1 MKRRAGEEVS
11 LSEEFVAQLSSFLQK
26 IRKKAVSRQ
35 KRRRATRSHLF
46 HLEGVIKF
54 CGSICAMVSD
64 GAAPEGHEHSVGN
77 INYADDIK
85 ELLPLYIN
93 AFENQKQY
101 ANVSMATGEEHRSLL
116 RSMFSVRLSLQE
128 QMHDERTIAIKVT
141 KDGKIIGAGAI
152 VPNSCKAST
161 MDWILAG
168 IYLLPFNI
176 GFFPFLR
183 AMKMGGSTSE
193 TEIDPSGGKVVMMA
207 VEPTLHGQGIG
218 SKILKDLLERWENDL
233 HGGDLIL
240 LTQLES
246 CVKFYE
252 NHGFLVSATVARE
265 GYSNYSMIRRRTKA
279 ASNAGIEV
287 PVPEQTTNGAGDTV
301 TQADN
306 AIK

>member
-1 MKRRAGEEVS
+1 MASNGEA
-11 LSEEFVAQLSSFLQK
+11 SES
-26 IRKKAVSRQ
+26 
-35 KRRRATRSHLF
+35 
-46 HLEGVIKF
+46 
-54 CGSICAMVSD
+54 
-64 GAAPEGHEHSVGN
+64 HEHSVGN
-77 INYADDIK
+77 INYANDIK

-93 AFENQKQY
+93 AFEDQKQY

-116 RSMFSVRLSLQE
+116 RSMFGVRLSLQE

-152 VPNSCKAST
+152 IPNSCKASN

-168 IYLLPFNI
+168 IYLLPFHI

-193 TEIDPSGGKVVMMA
+193 TEIDPNGGKVVMMA
-207 VEPTLHGQGIG
+207 VDPTLHGQGIG
-218 SKILKDLLERWENDL
+218 SEILKDLLKRWENEL
-233 HGGDLIL
+233 NGGDLIL

-246 CVKFYE
+246 SVKFYE
-252 NHGFLVSATVARE
+252 NHGFVVSATVAKE

-279 ASNAGIEV
+279 ATDTGTEV
-287 PVPEQTTNGAGDTV
+287 PIPEQTTNGAAHKD